1 MWDSTRRL
9 KALDIKWKGT
19 ESDDNADVFALC
31 YSRRKDDFF
40 IAGSI
45 ASGELQVFEKNIIY
59 TPTWTAG
66 GVTGG
71 VTSCDLSPK
80 DDRLAFTTGKK
91 GVHIL
96 NIGKII

>member
-1 MWDSTRRL
+1 MVDV
-9 KALDIKWKGT
+9 KWKGP
-19 ESDDNADVFALC
+19 ESDENADIFSLC
-31 YSRRKDDFF
+31 SSRKKDDFF

-45 ASGELQVFEKNIIY
+45 ASGELQVFEKNVVY

-66 GVTGG
+66 EVMGG

-80 DDRLAFTTGKK
+80 DDRLAFTTGSK

-96 NIGKII
+96 TIGKII